1 MSAAMLPLERRSK
14 AWKAAI
20 DAMDGELTEDI
31 LAEQFIDALTLG
43 AWEGAEE
50 DPASVF
56 RFVSSK
62 WYEWDGKCWG
72 EERTLRIFDRIRAFL
87 RDRSDPGSQRR
98 LGSAATVAAVEKLAR
113 SDRRCATL
121 PEAFDSDPFLL
132 NTGSGIVDLRT
143 GEVRPHNPRA
153 LMSKI
158 TPARVG
164 GPCPRWREFLKQV
177 TDGDDQLAA
186 YLQRFAGYALTGLT
200 CEHALFFFYGTG
212 GNGKGVFLNT
222 LTGVMDGYA
231 AVAAM
236 ETFTESRGDRHP
248 TELAMLQGA
257 RLVVSQETEL
267 GRAWAE
273 SRIKSLTGGDPI
285 SARWMR
291 GDFFTFRPHFKLAI
305 AGNHKPTLKTVDEAM
320 RRRLHLIPFTVTVPP
335 GERDPMLPQ
344 ALMTE
349 AGGILEWM
357 IEGCIAWQD
366 GGLRPPS
373 RVLEATRDY
382 FEGQDAF
389 QMWFEDSCESA
400 PSGWELPGA
409 LFASW
414 KAWADKASEP
424 VGTQRSFGD
433 RLEAAGFPRARSNG
447 IRMHRGLHLRERH
460 WQ

>member
-1 MSAAMLPLERRSK
+1 MTAAMMPLERRSK

-43 AWEGAEE
+43 AWEDAEE

-87 RDRSDPGSQRR
+87 RDKSDSKSQRR
-98 LGSAATVAAVEKLAR
+98 LGSAVTVAAVEELAR

-121 PEAFDSDPFLL
+121 PEAFDSDPLLL
-132 NTGSGIVDLRT
+132 NTGGGIVDLRT
-143 GEVRPHNPRA
+143 GTVRPHNPRA

-158 TPARVG
+158 SPARVG
-164 GPCPRWREFLKQV
+164 GPCSRWHEFLKQV

-186 YLQRFAGYALTGLT
+186 YLQRFAGYALTGST
-200 CEHALFFFYGTG
+200 CEHVLFFFHGSG
-212 GNGKGVFLNT
+212 GNGKGVL
-222 LTGVMDGYA
+222 LGILAAVMGGYA
-231 AVAAM
+231 TVAPIEA
-236 ETFTESRGDRHP
+236 FTESRGDRHP

-257 RLVVSQETEL
+257 RLVTAQETEQ

-273 SRIKSLTGGDPI
+273 SKIKSLTGGDLI

-291 GDFFTFRPHFKLAI
+291 GDFFTFKPQFKLAI
-305 AGNHKPTLKTVDEAM
+305 AGNHRPVLKTVDEAI

-335 GERDPMLPQ
+335 SKRDPMLSQ
-344 ALMTE
+344 VLMTE
-349 AGGILEWM
+349 AAGILEWM
-357 IEGCIAWQD
+357 IEGCLHWQD
-366 GGLRPPS
+366 GGLRPPA
-373 RVLEATRDY
+373 RVLEATEDY
-382 FEGQDAF
+382 FEAQDAF
-389 QMWFEDSCESA
+389 GQWFEDSCERA
-400 PSGWELPGA
+400 ANGWELPGA

-414 KAWADKASEP
+414 KAWADKTSEP

-433 RLEAAGFPRARSNG
+433 RLEAAGFLRARSNG
-447 IRMHRGLHLRERH
+447 IRMHRGLHLRDRH